1 MDMMNNST
9 WFHAAPVC
17 RAFVVAAIVT
27 SGSLSAAPP
36 AQAATA
42 CGLATQN
49 LSNACHAEKQDDFST
64 ALASCA
70 NFADAKAAKQ
80 CRDNANATL
89 SGELALCDQQKVA
102 RDAVCALVGQGPYDP
117 DPLSGKT
124 ITGATITFVPPES
137 IGNSNAPNPFFSIA
151 PGATTVVRDGLKGE
165 IVAVVHVTD
174 VVREIS
180 GQRCRVV
187 ADVGMVEA
195 KQNDGTFH
203 YTPSEATDDS
213 YLQAENG
220 DIYYCAEVTRSFDD
234 AGILRDLEGS
244 WQSGLDFGK
253 GGLLIRAT
261 PAVGNVDRQEYLPG
275 DAEDIVEYVSLA
287 TSPSKAQSGANNLP
301 FPCNDLCLGTR
312 EFTAI
317 EPDVNGFKYYLPGVG
332 VVLAADVAGG
342 KIEDREVTQCV
353 GNSIAAGSLL
363 DVLDDASCGIGDPKA
378 LLDALCKV
386 SPDAFCVP

>member
-1 MDMMNNST
+1 MS
-9 WFHAAPVC
+9 
-17 RAFVVAAIVT
+17 
-27 SGSLSAAPP
+27 PP
-36 AQAATA
+36 AHAATA

-49 LSNACHAEKQDDFST
+49 LSTACRAEKQDDFST

-89 SGELALCDQQKVA
+89 STDLALCDQQKVA

-124 ITGATITFVPPES
+124 PTGATITFVAPES
-137 IGNSNAPNPFFSIA
+137 IGNGNAPNPFFSIA

-174 VVREIS
+174 VIREIS

-195 KQNDGTFH
+195 KQSDGTFH
-203 YTPSEATDDS
+203 YTPSEATDDA
-213 YLQAENG
+213 YLQADNG

-234 AGILRDLEGS
+234 GGILRDLEGS

-253 GGLLIRAT
+253 GGLLIRAA

-287 TSPSKAQSGANNLP
+287 TSPPKAQSGTSNLP
-301 FPCNDLCLGTR
+301 FPCNDQCLGTR
-312 EFTAI
+312 EFTAL

-332 VVLAADVAGG
+332 VVLAADVSDG
-342 KIEDREVTQCV
+342 KTEDREVTQCV

-363 DVLDDASCGIGDPKA
+363 NVLDDASCGIGDPHA
-378 LLDALCKV
+378 LLQALCKV
-386 SPDAFCVP
+386 SPDAFCAP